1 MFRRYAF
8 AFLFAAL
15 AVNGANPADV
25 TGSWRLNV
33 DRSVWGSRPKP
44 VSVTLHIQHNEPA
57 LSYTGVVIYSG
68 EDMRPFSFTGA
79 IDGKQYAMDRSLG
92 PGTAVCRRVST
103 AAFECVFRASAGGAV
118 EITRTSIGADGKR
131 LTRRVQLQ
139 SSEGN
144 STSTE
149 IYDRQ

>member
-1 MFRRYAF
+1 MFRRYALT
-8 AFLFAAL
+8 FLFAAL
-15 AVNGANPADV
+15 TVNGGSPADV
-25 TGSWRLNV
+25 TGSWRLNL

-44 VSVTLHIQHNEPA
+44 VSVTLHIQHSEPA

-92 PGTAVCRRVST
+92 PGTAVFRRINPFT
-103 AAFECVFRASAGGAV
+103 FECVFRATVDGSV
-118 EITRTSIGADGKR
+118 ETTRTTISADGKR
-131 LTRRVQLQ
+131 LTRRVHLQ
-139 SSEGN
+139 SPDGT